1 MHLQDAAS
9 CSNFAIAGFL
19 FLHFAFTLAVAST
32 ACPFFC
38 IVEAFFSCSFY
49 VLYIFF
55 LFWGSER
62 VGIGLEFGFAFDPKP
77 VAAFV
82 AVRRLWLILS
92 PLPFL
97 SCINMA
103 IKCFNAK

>member
-1 MHLQDAAS
+1 MQPPARISQSLAFCFCILHLP
-9 CSNFAIAGFL
+9 L
-19 FLHFAFTLAVAST
+19 PLHLRPA
-32 ACPFFC
+32 PFFALLKPFLAA
-38 IVEAFFSCSFY
+38 VFMS
-49 VLYIFF
+49 YIFFF

>member
-1 MHLQDAAS
+1 MHLQDEAS

-55 LFWGSER
+55 FFFGDPK
-62 VGIGLEFGFAFDPKP
+62 GLELGWNSGLPLIRNRL
-77 VAAFV
+77 
-82 AVRRLWLILS
+82 RRLLL
-92 PLPFL
+92 LED
-97 SCINMA
+97 CG
-103 IKCFNAK
+103 